1 MSSDRV
7 EHHATI
13 TELSQQQCLDL
24 LTAAAIGRVGFVS
37 NAGVEIIPVGYRLG
51 LGPRL
56 FVVTQ
61 VWGIVGQLAETGA
74 RCSFEVDHHGD
85 NYRGGWSVLMRGTL
99 SRLDRAGTEAFTQ
112 LDRSVDSWPG
122 YADARPVQFVPDSYS
137 GRAVHPRP

>member
-1 MSSDRV
+1 MSSDHV
-7 EHHATI
+7 KHEPTI
-13 TELSQQQCLDL
+13 GKLSQQQCLDL
-24 LTAAAIGRVGFVS
+24 LTAAAVGRLGFVS
-37 NAGVEIIPVGYRLG
+37 SAGVEIIPVGYRLG

-99 SRLDRAGTEAFTQ
+99 SRLDREGREAYAQ

-122 YADARPVQFVPDSYS
+122 YANARPVQFVPLSYS
-137 GRAVHPRP
+137 GRSVHSRP